1 MAILKIVPGE
11 RYTLA
16 GMIDYIGNTA
26 THDDDILD
34 ENGVYVSNANHLMDM
49 LLIKKLY
56 NKTGGLQYKQI
67 ILSLEEAES
76 IEKNWA
82 GFIAVSEEAARAIA
96 YITGCQVAYA
106 VHSNTDNLH
115 THFVVNSVRFSDGY
129 KIQLNRNTTI
139 LMKSVISQILEQYAF
154 NPVC

>member
-34 ENGVYVSNANHLMDM
+34 ENGVYVSNANPLMDM

-76 IEKNWA
+76 IEKNRA
-82 GFIAVSEEAARAIA
+82 GFIAVS
-96 YITGCQVAYA
+96 
-106 VHSNTDNLH
+106 
-115 THFVVNSVRFSDGY
+115 
-129 KIQLNRNTTI
+129 
-139 LMKSVISQILEQYAF
+139 
-154 NPVC
+154 

>member
-1 MAILKIVPGE
+1 
-11 RYTLA
+11 
-16 GMIDYIGNTA
+16 
-26 THDDDILD
+26 
-34 ENGVYVSNANHLMDM
+34 MDM

-115 THFVVNSVRFSDGY
+115 THFVVNSVRFC
-129 KIQLNRNTTI
+129 LC
-139 LMKSVISQILEQYAF
+139 VIKKQ
-154 NPVC
+154 